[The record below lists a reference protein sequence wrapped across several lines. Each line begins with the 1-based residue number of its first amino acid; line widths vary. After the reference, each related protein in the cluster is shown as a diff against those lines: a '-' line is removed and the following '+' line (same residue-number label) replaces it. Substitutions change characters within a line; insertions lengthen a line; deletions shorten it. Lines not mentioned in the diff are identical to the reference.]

1 VERRPPV
8 VTVALV
14 AAVLVVVVG
23 VGYAVSA
30 LSGSGDTPTPR
41 SQQVVLPSAIGHTGR
56 IARSSPTAQATPKL
70 HLMETYYL
78 GPGPRG
84 PVLHQ
89 TTSIARPSAA

>member
-1 VERRPPV
+1 MERRPPA

-14 AAVLVVVVG
+14 AALLVVVVG

-30 LSGSGDTPTPR
+30 LSGSGDDPSPR
-41 SQQVVLPSAIGHTGR
+41 SQQVVLPSPTGHSGR
-56 IARSSPTAQATPKL
+56 LARGSPTAQAPPRL

-84 PVLHQ
+84 PVGRA
-89 TTSIARPSAA
+89 ARGVGA